1 MNRID
6 VNAANTKTAIANIIA
21 AYPELE
27 DDEQLLLD
35 TLEGQ
40 TNLFDIASSLVRI
53 KGETDVQSV
62 SLKQWIGELSE
73 RKARLERKSDGVKK
87 LIQSLMDAAGVD
99 KLPLAEATVFKTKG
113 RMKVDVR
120 DVNELPQGFYSLER
134 KADTAAIKTALEK
147 SEDVPCASLIQGPDS
162 LTIRIK

>member
-6 VNAANTKTAIANIIA
+6 VDAANTKTAIANIVA
-21 AYPELE
+21 AYPELAA
-27 DDEQLLLD
+27 DEQLLLD

-40 TNLFDIASSLVRI
+40 TNLFDIASSLVRL
-53 KGETDVQSV
+53 KGETDVQNV
-62 SLKQWIGELSE
+62 GLKQWIGELSE

-113 RMKVDVR
+113 RMKVVVKDVK
-120 DVNELPQGFYSLER
+120 ELPQGFYSLER
-134 KADTAAIKTALEK
+134 KADTAAIKTALEN
-147 SEDVPCASLIQGPDS
+147 SEDVPGASLEQGPDS